1 MKTMNKLISFVKN
14 QKKCF
19 NDVPDVE
26 LILQI
31 LVIFEEVE
39 SFCPE
44 KLIRHGTHALFSE
57 AYQRF
62 GTWDEIIN
70 QCVALSNAHQLFESQ
85 LMSISEILLEILK
98 IENSQGSLRE
108 KAIRTEHPFLHKCA
122 IMVFGSWNQA
132 LVVSGIRERSH

>member
-1 MKTMNKLISFVKN
+1 MSVDSNEYERESFI
-14 QKKCF
+14 
-19 NDVPDVE
+19 DIPDTE
-26 LILQI
+26 LVLQI
-31 LVIFEEVE
+31 LIIFEEVD

-70 QCVALSNAHQLFESQ
+70 QCVSLSNAHQLFENQ
-85 LMSISEILLEILK
+85 LMSASEILLKILK
-98 IENSQGSLRE
+98 IENAQGCLRE

-122 IMVFGSWNQA
+122 VMIFGSWNQA
-132 LVVSGIRERSH
+132 LVISGIRER